1 MIYGGL
7 RSIPKEE
14 LESAQE
20 SVLGK
25 RAYPPATMEELYSFA
40 ELLTIKHPAPSL
52 RHSKQ
57 PNYTELD
64 EENTMEKDLN

>member
-1 MIYGGL
+1 M
-7 RSIPKEE
+7 
-14 LESAQE
+14 
-20 SVLGK
+20 LGK
-25 RAYPPATMEELYSFA
+25 RANPPASMEELYSFA